1 MYLLSK
7 TTFLS
12 KQSFLAVNVLMKE
25 INSNYFFVI
34 KKLLP
39 KTIVG
44 LEILS
49 WKC

>member
-12 KQSFLAVNVLMKE
+12 KQRFLAVNVLMKE